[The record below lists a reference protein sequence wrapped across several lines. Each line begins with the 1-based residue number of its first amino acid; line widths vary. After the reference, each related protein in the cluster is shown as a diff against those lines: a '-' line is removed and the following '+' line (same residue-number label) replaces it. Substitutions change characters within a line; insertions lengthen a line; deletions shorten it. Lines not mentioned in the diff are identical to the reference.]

1 MPLFDLE
8 SDVAQSF
15 LGAAFEHKLRILTC
29 IVIIIEQSR
38 LLTDAGAGNSA
49 NRARL
54 EQNFTHLTTALP
66 TQLVSRK
73 AHNHHLAF
81 PAGLNNHS
89 NRSSY
94 VRGLIAKHT
103 SITLL

>member
-29 IVIIIEQSR
+29 IITEQSR
-38 LLTDAGAGNSA
+38 LLTDAGARNSA

-81 PAGLNNHS
+81 PALLNNHS
-89 NRSSY
+89 GRSSY
-94 VRGLIAKHT
+94 VRGLISKHT